1 MVDCEGS
8 DGWALILFF
17 LGFLAFFS
25 FGAEIDGESGGED
38 LARSWGEVVTSAG
51 LAAITL
57 RAGLMVDGSKEGSS
71 ATQFACQVW
80 KSCWLLSP
88 SWVLVSGVKAT
99 DLRLLTVFVSTVEVF
114 EVAILGGVAMA
125 AVPLTIAKA
134 SPVVDLDFL
143 DFFVGLSVVATSI
156 AKPLSVVT
164 FLFLTFV
171 TMALLT
177 LFSPSSSLAYF
188 SLRPIFFHAGI
199 CSGVDPDMGAIAE
212 TTTTTSKQNDSLWL
226 APLEQGKEGD

>member
-1 MVDCEGS
+1 MRYFRAGCSVWLLAGCKGCEGP
-8 DGWALILFF
+8 ALIFFF
-17 LGFLAFFS
+17 LGFLGFFS
-25 FGAEIDGESGGED
+25 FGAEIDGEGGGED
-38 LARSWGEVVTSAG
+38 LASSWGEVVTSAG
-51 LAAITL
+51 LAATTL

-99 DLRLLTVFVSTVEVF
+99 DLRLLTVLGSTVEVV

-125 AVPLTIAKA
+125 ALSLTIAKA
-134 SPVVDLDFL
+134 FPVVDSDFL
-143 DFFVGLSVVATSI
+143 DFFVGLSVVAASI
-156 AKPLSVVT
+156 AKPLSVGT
-164 FLFLTFV
+164 FLFFSFV
-171 TMALLT
+171 TMTLLT

-199 CSGVDPDMGAIAE
+199 CSGVDSDMGAIAE
-212 TTTTTSKQNDSLWL
+212 ATTTTSK
-226 APLEQGKEGD
+226 